1 MNYTMKYK
9 ILTSAFILFI
19 VFSSG
24 CFKDNPLE
32 TISDMG
38 DSEEMLVYFETH
50 GDFINSTKAPAFV
63 TAANVYS
70 NLSKYYVIDIR
81 ESSDFTKGHIEGAKN
96 ILMKDLWAHLK
107 SIDSSKYERIVLV
120 SATGQS
126 AAYSASLLRLGGNEK
141 VYSMQW
147 GMSAWHLDFSS
158 KWYNSIRN
166 AKFVGRFDFFN
177 TPRPDFSSMP
187 NLKVGKIKTLDKIES
202 RITALL
208 NDGFS
213 KALVD
218 IDTVMMD
225 YDKKKEIIDY
235 FVVCYAP
242 TRLYNIRDN
251 GHPPG
256 TVRYEPRLDL
266 KSATYLQTLPAN
278 KKIAVYDD
286 NGEIAAYLVAYLRM
300 LGYDAK
306 SIYLGAMG
314 MFGNDQLL
322 STRIIRLKASDIM
335 NYSYATGG

>member
-1 MNYTMKYK
+1 MKYK
-9 ILTSAFILFI
+9 YLLIAFITLTIFTY
-19 VFSSG
+19 G
-24 CFKDNPLE
+24 CFKDNPIE

-38 DSEEMLVYFETH
+38 DSEELLVYFETH

-63 TAANVYS
+63 TAANVNS
-70 NLSKYYVIDIR
+70 NLSKYYIIDIR
-81 ESSDFTKGHIEGAKN
+81 ESSDFSKGHVEGAKN
-96 ILMKDLWAHLK
+96 VLMKDLLAHIK
-107 SIDSSKYERIVLV
+107 SIDTSKFEKIVLV

-126 AAYSASLLRLGGNEK
+126 AAYSASLLRLGGYEK

-166 AKFVGRFDFFN
+166 AKFVGRFDFYS
-177 TPRPDFSSMP
+177 TPKPNFSSMP
-187 NLKVGKIKTLDKIES
+187 KLATGKVQTLDKIES
-202 RITALL
+202 RINILL
-208 NDGFS
+208 NEGFS

-218 IDTVMMD
+218 IDTVMKD
-225 YDKKKEIIDY
+225 YDKTKEIIDY

-242 TRLYNIRDN
+242 ARLYNIRDN

-256 TVRYEPRLDL
+256 TVRYEQRIDL
-266 KSATYLQTLPAN
+266 KSSTYLQTLPPN

-322 STRIIRLKASDIM
+322 STRIIRLKSSDIM
-335 NYSYATGG
+335 NYTYVTGG